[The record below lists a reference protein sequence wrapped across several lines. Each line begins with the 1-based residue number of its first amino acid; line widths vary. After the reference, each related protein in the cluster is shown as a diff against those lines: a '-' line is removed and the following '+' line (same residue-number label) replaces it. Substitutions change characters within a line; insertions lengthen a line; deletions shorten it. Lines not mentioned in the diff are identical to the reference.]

1 MAPITLNWT
10 ENPCAIAYVLMA
22 YDFGTRVLSSTSAGR
37 KRAVRSR
44 QTLRHQRTSPHHS
57 NQLMGYTDGK
67 ESYPIDVWL
76 RMLEEVATK
85 FKIERTLNAAL
96 EFAQKHTKK

>member
-1 MAPITLNWT
+1 
-10 ENPCAIAYVLMA
+10 
-22 YDFGTRVLSSTSAGR
+22 
-37 KRAVRSR
+37 
-44 QTLRHQRTSPHHS
+44 
-57 NQLMGYTDGK
+57 MGYTDGK